1 MLRVLQSVRR
11 TAWLAAACVLFAF
24 PATQASAQL
33 LHPHVREC
41 RAAIDESPA
50 RSHCPALYAHAVQN
64 LDSSSGPSYT
74 CWVVGD
80 CTLTVAVDGSDTS
93 FESNIE
99 WSSPVYLSPSDLRLL
114 DFCFARTENAD
125 QEQAEWTMSLSPGG
139 CADGETDSDTAM
151 TEGLSTQEEE

>member
-33 LHPHVREC
+33 LDPNVREC

-50 RSHCPALYAHAVQN
+50 RSHCPALNAHAV
-64 LDSSSGPSYT
+64 SSDGLSYT
-74 CWVVGD
+74 CQLVGD
-80 CTLTVAVDGSDTS
+80 CILTVAVDGSDTS
-93 FESNIE
+93 FESKIE

>member
-24 PATQASAQL
+24 PASQASAQHV
-33 LHPHVREC
+33 HPLVAEC
-41 RAAIDESPA
+41 RAALDESPA
-50 RSHCPALYAHAVQN
+50 ESHCPALYAHAVAEN
-64 LDSSSGPSYT
+64 PGGPSHT